1 MRRRLQAR
9 VIACCAAV
17 PLISF
22 AAQGGAAQSRDPALE
37 YAVKAAYLP
46 KFANY
51 VDWPDAVFQTADS
64 AITLCIAGADP
75 FGAVGDDAI
84 QNQQV
89 GGRRIVVRHVGRVT
103 HESGCQILFVGG
115 EDGKKIDEALDAVR
129 GTGVLTVTEAPSSGE
144 TASVIRFVIDDKH
157 VRFAIDTDAA
167 AQNGLSLSSK
177 LLRLSVTNPPEQ

>member
-1 MRRRLQAR
+1 MKRHTLLAFLIAPLLAAAPAAR
-9 VIACCAAV
+9 ADA
-17 PLISF
+17 S
-22 AAQGGAAQSRDPALE
+22 LE

-51 VDWPDAVFQTADS
+51 VDWPAAVFQADDS

-89 GGRRIVVRHVGRVT
+89 AGRHIVVRHVARVT
-103 HESGCQILFVGG
+103 HDSGCQILFVGG
-115 EDGKKIDEALDAVR
+115 EDGKKIDQALDAVR